1 MAVSRLLNDL
11 RQGIPKWVI
20 RLLAF
25 EMKVIAAI
33 TAGFGISLVVV
44 APASL
49 LTGLT
54 LGLLELKQG
63 PGWATLIIQ
72 IIAIAI
78 WVLASLKLYWYLK
91 RRVTPLPPAQ
101 IPDNTIS

>member
-1 MAVSRLLNDL
+1 MAVSRFLNDL

-44 APASL
+44 VLASL

-54 LGLLELKQG
+54 LGLLELKHWT
-63 PGWATLIIQ
+63 GWATLIIQ
-72 IIAIAI
+72 MIAIAI
-78 WVLASLKLYWYLK
+78 WFLVSLKVYWYLK
-91 RRVTPLPPAQ
+91 RRSAPAR
-101 IPDNTIS
+101 